1 MTSGERIF
9 KALRWTHS
17 RASMFFCKWGDKRG
31 TAYSRMGITKAL
43 YRREKTSLFPGPTFL
58 LRKPT
63 ILLALF
69 TTFCVWVFQDTLEV
83 NETPQS
89 TVSVTD

>member
-17 RASMFFCKWGDKRG
+17 RASMFFCKWGDQRG

-43 YRREKTSLFPGPTFL
+43 YRREKTSLFPGPNIPFKETHNVVGFIYNFL
-58 LRKPT
+58 RLGVPG
-63 ILLALF
+63 
-69 TTFCVWVFQDTLEV
+69 
-83 NETPQS
+83 
-89 TVSVTD
+89 